1 MLSEGKVRERRLHF
15 CGAFRR
21 AVFARAATGLAPS
34 QNVFE
39 KLFVSNTPNKGINVM
54 LMTLW
59 PITAPLMDPSALEN
73 LFSLLRR
80 TSERLFELAAFV
92 R

>member
-1 MLSEGKVRERRLHF
+1 
-15 CGAFRR
+15 
-21 AVFARAATGLAPS
+21 
-34 QNVFE
+34 
-39 KLFVSNTPNKGINVM
+39 M

-59 PITAPLMDPSALEN
+59 PITALLMDSSALEN
-73 LFSLLRR
+73 LFSLLRH